1 MRFGRTVRAL
11 VTLACTLPGAAVTAS
26 TSVSAALPPSA
37 VATETSPAQNGEA
50 LAAPAATD
58 GTYIVRFD
66 AGTDPV
72 AEATVFRDA
81 GIQIDVTLEGIFAGA
96 IVRATDAQ
104 AGTLRLNADVTSVV
118 PDTYIRLGA
127 PPRSALLAST
137 FQRTP
142 VWGLDRIDQRTQSPS
157 GWFDSSFDGTGVKA
171 YVLDSGVR
179 FDHTEFGSRVLPGA
193 YINALGP
200 LDCDGH
206 GTHVAG
212 TLGGATYGV
221 AKNVS
226 IVPVKVLDCSGG
238 GSMAW
243 ILSGLEWI
251 VSNHQTGEPAVLN
264 MSIGG
269 APNTLVDIA
278 VQAVIND
285 GITAVLAAGNDGINA
300 CGVSPARLSAAI
312 TVAATDITDYSP
324 NWSNYGGCVDLFA
337 PGVAITSAWI
347 TSPTA
352 TFVAEGTS
360 MAAPHVA
367 GAAALLL
374 QREPALTPAEVA
386 ARLIDNATSGVVTN
400 GGSTNPLLLYVPS
413 LTTIA
418 LPPERLLDSRPG
430 ALTVDGQFAGIGIRP
445 GGTVTEVQV
454 AGRARVPAD
463 AAAAVLNVTV
473 TEPVAGGFATVFPC
487 GTGIP
492 NSSNLNF
499 TAGATIPNA
508 VVAKIG
514 AGGKVCIYSNVDTH
528 LIVDINGYYPAGA
541 SFTSLAPA
549 RVLDTRPNAVTIDGQ
564 FAGAGLAIGGGIT
577 DVQVTG
583 RAGVAADA
591 SAVVLNVTVTGSAAG
606 GFLTVF
612 PCGTPVPNS
621 SSLNFDPGATIPN
634 AVIVKIGAGGR
645 VCIYSN
651 VAAHV
656 IADIN
661 GFYPAGSSFT
671 SLAPARVLDTRAGT
685 ATIDGELAGIG
696 VRLVGGITELQISGR
711 AGVPADASAAVLNIT
726 VTEPAAGG
734 FLTVFPCGTPVP
746 NSSSLNFAARVTIPN
761 AVIVKIGAGGRVCIY
776 SNAATHLIADI
787 NGFYPAGY

>member
-1 MRFGRTVRAL
+1 MRFGRSVRAL
-11 VTLACTLPGAAVTAS
+11 VALACTLPGAAVTAS
-26 TSVSAALPPSA
+26 TSVSAAPQNSSA
-37 VATETSPAQNGEA
+37 AVETSPAQEGEA
-50 LAAPAATD
+50 LAVPASTD

-66 AGTDPV
+66 AGTDPAAKV
-72 AEATVFRDA
+72 EALRHGGV
-81 GIQIDVTLEGIFAGA
+81 QVDVTLEGVFSGA
-96 IVRATDAQ
+96 IVSVTNAQ
-104 AGTLRLNADVTSVV
+104 AGDIRSNAGVATVV
-118 PDTYIRLGA
+118 ADAYIRWGA
-127 PPRSALLAST
+127 PPRSELQAST
-137 FQRTP
+137 LQRTP
-142 VWGLDRIDQRTQSPS
+142 VWGLDRIDQRTQPPS

-193 YINALGP
+193 YIDALGP
-200 LDCDGH
+200 EDCDGH

-212 TLGGATYGV
+212 TLGGTTHGV

-251 VSNHQTGEPAVLN
+251 VSNHQAGEPAVLN

-269 APNTLVDIA
+269 APSTIVDMA
-278 VQAVIND
+278 VQAVITD
-285 GITAVLAAGNDGINA
+285 GITVVLAAGNAGINA
-300 CGVSPARLSAAI
+300 CGVSPARLLAAI

-324 NWSNYGGCVDLFA
+324 SWSNYGGCVDLFA
-337 PGVAITSAWI
+337 PGVAITSAWN

-386 ARLIDNATSGVVTN
+386 ARLIGNATPGVVAN
-400 GGSTNPLLLYVPS
+400 GGSVNPLLLYVPS

-418 LPPERLLDSRPG
+418 LPPERLLDTRPG
-430 ALTVDGQFAGIGIRP
+430 GLTVDGQFAGIGIRP
-445 GGTVTEVQV
+445 GGIVTEVQV

-473 TEPVAGGFATVFPC
+473 TEPVAGGFVTVFPC

-499 TAGATIPNA
+499 TAGVTIPNA
-508 VVAKIG
+508 VIAKIG
-514 AGGKVCIYSNVDTH
+514 ASGRVCIYSNVATH
-528 LIVDINGYYPAGA
+528 LIADINGYYPAGT

-549 RVLDTRPNAVTIDGQ
+549 RVLDTRPGAITIDGQ
-564 FAGAGLAIGGGIT
+564 FAGAGLATGGGIT

-591 SAVVLNVTVTGSAAG
+591 SAVVLSVTVTGS
-606 GFLTVF
+606 
-612 PCGTPVPNS
+612 GTP
-621 SSLNFDPGATIPN
+621 
-634 AVIVKIGAGGR
+634 
-645 VCIYSN
+645 
-651 VAAHV
+651 
-656 IADIN
+656 
-661 GFYPAGSSFT
+661 GSSG
-671 SLAPARVLDTRAGT
+671 SSKSP
-685 ATIDGELAGIG
+685 
-696 VRLVGGITELQISGR
+696 
-711 AGVPADASAAVLNIT
+711 PSA
-726 VTEPAAGG
+726 
-734 FLTVFPCGTPVP
+734 
-746 NSSSLNFAARVTIPN
+746 
-761 AVIVKIGAGGRVCIY
+761 
-776 SNAATHLIADI
+776 
-787 NGFYPAGY
+787 